1 MSIDV
6 KRQTAESEVTQ
17 HSVLF
22 NSVTSERR
30 SFEGCSMNAS
40 IRECEALGKGGM
52 NVREDAAVLH
62 LIVALTPMVRM
73 LSPLPQVIPCER
85 ETRSERMER

>member
-17 HSVLF
+17 HSVL
-22 NSVTSERR
+22 SDGVSGERR

-40 IRECEALGKGGM
+40 IRECEALGKDGCDGDRRGSTGALDCSIDSHGE
-52 NVREDAAVLH
+52 NVISTATGDSL
-62 LIVALTPMVRM
+62 
-73 LSPLPQVIPCER
+73 
-85 ETRSERMER
+85 

>member
-40 IRECEALGKGGM
+40 IRECEALGKGGNECEGRRSSLAFDSSVDSHGE
-52 NVREDAAVLH
+52 NVISTATGDSL
-62 LIVALTPMVRM
+62 
-73 LSPLPQVIPCER
+73 
-85 ETRSERMER
+85 